1 MNAQSVAQLVPI
13 LQTAIGPTILISGV
27 GLLLLAMTNRL
38 NHILD
43 RTRQLSVQSQ
53 DCQDEARELKEAQL
67 SILWQRATLVRRAII
82 CASSSALSAAL
93 LIVNLFLAAL
103 FGIEDTWLIC
113 GLFVLAMAS
122 LILSLLFFMRDI
134 DQSLTALRWEIAS
147 NGGAEALSGLPLPRY
162 APASGTP
169 LSPAS
174 HRTPRSAT
182 PVSPRA
188 GRRWS

>member
-1 MNAQSVAQLVPI
+1 MNIQSVAQLVPI

-43 RTRQLSVQSQ
+43 RTRQLSAQSQ
-53 DCQDEARELKEAQL
+53 DYQDDARELKDAQL
-67 SILWQRATLVRRAII
+67 SILWQRAALVRRAII

-103 FGIEDTWLIC
+103 LGIEDAWLIC

-122 LILSLLFFMRDI
+122 LILALLFFMRDI
-134 DQSLTALRWEIAS
+134 DQSLTALRWEIAG
-147 NGGAEALSGLPLPRY
+147 NGGAEALSAPLPPRY
-162 APASGTP
+162 APALGTP

-174 HRTPRSAT
+174 HRTPRCAA
-182 PVSPRA
+182 PASPRA